1 MIQKLTYIF
10 IHSCYNK
17 SLTLAIAKDF
27 YDRQKSYERQQNDR
41 QQNQHD

>member
-1 MIQKLTYIF
+1 MIQKPTHIF

-17 SLTLAIAKDF
+17 FLTLAIAKDF
-27 YDRQKSYERQQNDR
+27 YERQQNDR